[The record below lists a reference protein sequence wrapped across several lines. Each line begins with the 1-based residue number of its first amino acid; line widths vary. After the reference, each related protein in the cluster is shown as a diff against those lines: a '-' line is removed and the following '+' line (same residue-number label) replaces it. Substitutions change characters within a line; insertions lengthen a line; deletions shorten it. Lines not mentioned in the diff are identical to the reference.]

1 MEPEIKDFI
10 GDLKPGGLSRP
21 IDFIVLYA
29 DGSQEHYDQVQ
40 VLKHELNKVGQADNM
55 LMIVDHDGLGDADI
69 DYPQITGQLQE
80 KVLIITRTSS
90 AWTEGPCLCAGG
102 IANWTAGPILC
113 GAALS
118 LCGAGPGHGTAG
130 PGHGTAGCGYGTA
143 GPGLCA
149 TNCKIPGSGLCT
161 LQRIPDGW

>member
-69 DYPQITGQLQE
+69 DYPQITGQLHE
-80 KVLIITRTSS
+80 KVLIITRPSS
-90 AWTEGPCLCAGG
+90 AWTEGPCLCGG
-102 IANWTAGPILC
+102 VGVLANWIAGPILC
-113 GAALS
+113 GAALCH
-118 LCGAGPGHGTAG
+118 CGAGPGHGTAG
-130 PGHGTAGCGYGTA
+130 PG
-143 GPGLCA
+143 LCA
-149 TNCKIPGSGLCT
+149 TNYKTPGSGLCT
-161 LQRIPDGW
+161 LQRTPDVWALGGLAF